1 MKGIALRIEDA
12 IKVKKFPSKQ
22 QKLSIN
28 LIFTT
33 SWAGTRLQEFFGEYD
48 LTSSQYNIL
57 RILRGHYPNSMTTSK
72 ISERMIHRDA
82 GASRLVDRLIK
93 KGLAKK
99 SVSEVDRRLVDVV
112 ITPNGLDALS
122 KMDAERGRIDDI
134 FGNLSEEEIDQ
145 LNDLLDKLRS

>member
-1 MKGIALRIEDA
+1 MRIEDA
-12 IKVKKFPSKQ
+12 IKVKRFPSKQ

-28 LIFTT
+28 LIYTT
-33 SWAGTRLQEFFGEYD
+33 SWAGTRLQEFFGEYN

-57 RILRGHYPNSMTTSK
+57 RILRGHDPKPMTTSE

-82 GASRLVDRLIK
+82 NTSRLVDRLIK
-93 KGLAKK
+93 KGLVKK

-112 ITPNGLDALS
+112 ITPNGLDTLS

-134 FGNLSEEEIDQ
+134 FANLSEQEIDQ